1 MKARRDE
8 SRSHVDVYIYIY
20 AQAQTK
26 NQAFARA
33 ISPRSGSSIS
43 VNRIRRRQSGAT
55 AASHLL
61 RGTRNVLTAVP
72 HRGLTDTGCTHRCAI
87 HPSWSPRS
95 LPKVPRPGPR
105 QAADAPG
112 RRHRPPSPSHEAF
125 VMKGWREWRDDQ
137 SDAGRPGR
145 QVLEVHVF
153 SVGEEVIR

>member
-1 MKARRDE
+1 MWM
-8 SRSHVDVYIYIY
+8 YIYIY

-125 VMKGWREWRDDQ
+125 VMKGGENGATISLTQ
-137 SDAGRPGR
+137 AGLGDKYLKYMYS
-145 QVLEVHVF
+145 QLE
-153 SVGEEVIR
+153 RK